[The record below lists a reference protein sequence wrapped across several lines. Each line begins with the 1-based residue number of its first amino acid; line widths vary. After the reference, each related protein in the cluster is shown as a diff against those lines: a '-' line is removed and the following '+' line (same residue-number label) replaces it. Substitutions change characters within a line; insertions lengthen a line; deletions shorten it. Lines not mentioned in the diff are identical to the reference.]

1 MKIRMTSFFPDLNV
15 WLALSVA
22 SHSHSAD
29 AWKWANP
36 LPRETRLIFCRYTQI
51 GLLRLLTNQV
61 VMGEQTL
68 TLRKAWSVYDR
79 WLADPRVEFY
89 PEPRGVDAEFREA
102 TEPFAQAGIEMARRL
117 LAARIGKRHQSDSCY
132 LRSGAVSACP
142 QAGSFRCNAG
152 LRSLPNPNYLR
163 S

>member
-1 MKIRMTSFFPDLNV
+1 MRIRMTSFFPDLNV

-22 SHSHSAD
+22 GHSHSAD
-29 AWKWANP
+29 AWQWANL

-51 GLLRLLTNQV
+51 GLLRLITNQV

-102 TEPFAQAGIEMARRL
+102 TEPFASKPASKWIGDCWL
-117 LAARIGKRHQSDSCY
+117 LASANGIKATLVTFDRALYQHARKQGHSVVIPG
-132 LRSGAVSACP
+132 
-142 QAGSFRCNAG
+142 
-152 LRSLPNPNYLR
+152 
-163 S
+163 